1 MAYEKADQRV
11 RYTKMVIKNSLL
23 ELMRERSISKIT
35 VTDLCRKANINRNT
49 FYSHYANQYELLS
62 NIEDELYEDIRQVVG
77 NTMNLEVD
85 GKLSYEICKYIK
97 ANSNICEV
105 LFSENGDKDLLERI
119 LYISHDFNIEKWMK
133 EVKHIDQKLFD
144 NWYTF
149 TAYGSIAVIKKWV
162 NSGLKESPCK
172 IAAFIDKATEAV
184 PKNFIAAPF
193 QDDNL

>member
-1 MAYEKADQRV
+1 MAYEKADHRV
-11 RYTKMVIKNSLL
+11 KYTKMVIKNSLL
-23 ELMRERSISKIT
+23 ELMREHPISKVT
-35 VTDLCRKANINRNT
+35 VTDICKKADINRNT
-49 FYSHYANQYELLS
+49 FYSHYANQFELLS
-62 NIEDELYEDIRQVVG
+62 NIEDELYEEIRQVVG
-77 NTMNLEVD
+77 HTMNLEAS

-119 LYISHDFNIEKWMK
+119 LYISHDLNIEKWKK

-149 TAYGSIAVIKKWV
+149 TSYGSIAIIKKWV
-162 NSGLKESPCK
+162 NSGMKESPSK

-184 PKNFIAAPF
+184 PKNFINAPF
-193 QDDNL
+193 HDDNR

>member
-23 ELMRERSISKIT
+23 ELMRDRSISKVT
-35 VTDLCRKANINRNT
+35 VTDICKKANINRNT
-49 FYSHYANQYELLS
+49 FYSHYANQFELLS
-62 NIEDELYEDIRQVVG
+62 NIEDELYEEIRQVVG
-77 NTMNLEVD
+77 DTINLEAS

-105 LFSENGDKDLLERI
+105 LFSENGDKDLLKRI
-119 LYISHDFNIEKWMK
+119 LYISHDFNIKKWMK
-133 EVKHIDQKLFD
+133 EVKNIDQKLFD

-149 TAYGSIAVIKKWV
+149 TSYGSIAIIKKWV
-162 NSGLKESPCK
+162 NSGMKESPSK

-184 PKNFIAAPF
+184 PKSFINEQF
-193 QDDNL
+193 HGDNL

>member
-23 ELMRERSISKIT
+23 ELMREHPISKVT
-35 VTDLCRKANINRNT
+35 VTDICKKADINRNT
-49 FYSHYANQYELLS
+49 FYSHYANQFELLS
-62 NIEDELYEDIRQVVG
+62 NIEDELYEEIRQVVG
-77 NTMNLEVD
+77 HTMNLEAS

-119 LYISHDFNIEKWMK
+119 LYISHDLNIEKWKK

-149 TAYGSIAVIKKWV
+149 TSYGSIAIIKKWV
-162 NSGLKESPCK
+162 NSGMKESPGK

-184 PKNFIAAPF
+184 PKNFINAPF
-193 QDDNL
+193 HDDKR